1 MLFTLCPSIEAQ
13 EQAKIRRV
21 GFLIASSATS
31 QEPRLQAFRQGLTEL
46 GYIIGKNIALEV
58 RSGEGKPDKLTA
70 AANELTH
77 IKPDVIVSGGP
88 TSTRALRRTTSTI
101 PIVLTLEG
109 DPVGDGLV
117 QSLAKP
123 GGNITG
129 LSTLAPELGG
139 KRLELLKEVI
149 PTLSRIAAFYSPEQ
163 RDSPQAN
170 EIRHAAHLLG
180 LQLQKYELRHGSE
193 IESAFI
199 AASRERAGALL
210 ALATAVLLTHRNQVA
225 ELATHHQLPSMFSR
239 EEFVEAGGLM
249 HYAANTNDLSR
260 RAATYVDK
268 ILKGVNPASLPIEQP
283 RKFDFTINLKTAKQ
297 IGLTIPPN
305 VLARAD
311 RVIR

>member
-21 GFLIASSATS
+21 GFLIASAASS

-70 AANELTH
+70 AAKELTH

-88 TSTRALRRTTSTI
+88 TSTRALLKATRTI

-109 DPVGDGLV
+109 DPVGDGLI

-139 KRLELLKEVI
+139 KRLELLKEVV
-149 PTLSRIAAFYSPEQ
+149 PKLSQVAAFYAPEQ
-163 RDSPQAN
+163 IDSPQAK
-170 EIRHAAHLLG
+170 EVDHAARILG
-180 LQLQKYELRHGSE
+180 LQLQKYELRRASE
-193 IESAFI
+193 IEPAFT
-199 AASRERAGALL
+199 AASKERAGALL
-210 ALATAVLLTHRNQVA
+210 ALATAVLLTHRKQVA
-225 ELATHHQLPSMFSR
+225 ELAILRHLPSMFSR
-239 EEFVEAGGLM
+239 EEFVAAGGLM
-249 HYAANTNDLSR
+249 YYAASTTDLSR

-268 ILKGVNPASLPIEQP
+268 ILKGTKPADLPVEQP
-283 RKFDFTINLKTAKQ
+283 TKFELVINLRTANQ
-297 IGLTIPPN
+297 IGLVIPPH